1 MHASIRRYQS
11 SDVAEAGRRAGE
23 GFVPIVRDMSGV
35 SAWYLVDCGDGTLT
49 TITLCEDA
57 AAADASVERAGE
69 WVRDN
74 IPDLI
79 QGAPEVTNGEVLAQ
93 T

>member
-23 GFVPIVRDMSGV
+23 EFVPIVREMPGISG
-35 SAWYLVDCGDGTLT
+35 WYLVDGGDGTLI
-49 TITLCEDA
+49 TITLCDDA
-57 AAADASVERAGE
+57 AAAEASVERAGE
-69 WVRDN
+69 WVREN

-79 QGAPEVTNGEVLAQ
+79 QGTPEVTNGEVRAQ

>member
-11 SDVAEAGRRAGE
+11 SDVAEAARRAAE
-23 GFVPIVRDMSGV
+23 EFVPIVQDMPGV
-35 SAWYLVDCGDGTLT
+35 SAWYLVDGGGGTLV
-49 TITLCEDA
+49 TITLCDDA
-57 AAADASVERAGE
+57 AAADASVKAAGE

-74 IPDLI
+74 IADLVQGGPD
-79 QGAPEVTNGEVLAQ
+79 VTNGEVRAS